1 MIPSVVA
8 SERGRAQ
15 TVAVATRRRGSRTT
29 IWYDECEVKLLER
42 TTIAGDSPVR
52 EASRDLV

>member
-15 TVAVATRRRGSRTT
+15 TSHVAMHVGGSRTT
-29 IWYDECEVKLLER
+29 LWYTDREKNVLESSIR
-42 TTIAGDSPVR
+42 EGDNPVI
-52 EASRDLV
+52 EA

>member
-29 IWYDECEVKLLER
+29 IWYDECELKLLER
-42 TTIAGDSPVR
+42 SPAEGDRPVF
-52 EASRDLV
+52 EA